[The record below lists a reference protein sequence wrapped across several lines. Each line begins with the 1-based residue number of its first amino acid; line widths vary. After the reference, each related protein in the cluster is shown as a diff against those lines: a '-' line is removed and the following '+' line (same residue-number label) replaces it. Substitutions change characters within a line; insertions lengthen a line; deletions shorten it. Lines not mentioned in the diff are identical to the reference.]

1 MIEDKSVELPQNDQ
15 EKEPDL
21 KKEENKEIK
30 EETKE
35 KQTIEVAAP
44 TKIVNDGKIH
54 EQILKSQE
62 PKKIEKSPAEDL

>member
-1 MIEDKSVELPQNDQ
+1 MIEDKSVELPQNDL

-35 KQTIEVAAP
+35 KQKVEAAAP
-44 TKIVNDGKIH
+44 TKIINDGKIH